1 MANGTLQFI
10 AVYCS
15 SIAAVYCNIARLV
28 KMSQLAHFLTIGS
41 YFDNPVQN
49 CLEHLT
55 KF

>member
-15 SIAAVYCNIARLV
+15 ITRSV

-41 YFDNPVQN
+41 YFDNPVQT
-49 CLEHLT
+49 CLEQLT

>member
-15 SIAAVYCNIARLV
+15 SIAAVYCSIARSV
-28 KMSQLAHFLTIGS
+28 KMSQLPHFLTIGS

-49 CLEHLT
+49 RLEQMS